1 MRFQLRFQLRFQVR
15 FQVDFRIGGK
25 GFGQGKGA
33 GDRPKEEAGGGD
45 KSKGSETPRK
55 VSGRDQ
61 GRAAG

>member
-1 MRFQLRFQLRFQVR
+1 MRFQVR
-15 FQVDFRIGGK
+15 FQVGFRIGGK
-25 GFGQGKGA
+25 GFGQAEGA